1 MWCSD
6 NQIAWNLCFRVP
18 RVGRA
23 GTLHR
28 RSTIRHDRLPIQT
41 VKPHP
46 ISRDQKALSSSAL
59 LTRPQHSSQGRAWR
73 RHAFS
78 FTGLPAG
85 TPCPLVVP
93 EKSDLCVSSDDSPVV
108 ISLSDSQHFAQQL
121 RLDPDEGQQVK
132 SEPPQA
138 DSPGEMDR
146 QLLMH
151 DKDPSQMTVPGRSI
165 RDTNTTRTPSLLPHM
180 MMYHSSPLLSRP
192 SWVLSRDGKRQPR
205 KSLSKGCSTKTTS
218 DSG

>member
-1 MWCSD
+1 M
-6 NQIAWNLCFRVP
+6 P
-18 RVGRA
+18 
-23 GTLHR
+23 
-28 RSTIRHDRLPIQT
+28 
-41 VKPHP
+41 
-46 ISRDQKALSSSAL
+46 
-59 LTRPQHSSQGRAWR
+59 LT
-73 RHAFS
+73 
-78 FTGLPAG
+78 TGLGLSDDYVHYNDGPMPPSIQLHGCHRDTRVSTNFPLRRWVLDVPIRFEPGNLQAYPHEAMFRRASE
-85 TPCPLVVP
+85 TSMYVDPHAQYLVVP
-93 EKSDLCVSSDDSPVV
+93 DAPSVLSRTSATRESVD
-108 ISLSDSQHFAQQL
+108 SLSDSQHFAQQL

>member
-59 LTRPQHSSQGRAWR
+59 LTRPQHSSQGRAW
-73 RHAFS
+73 A
-78 FTGLPAG
+78 P
-85 TPCPLVVP
+85 PCLLIYWLTSRDALSSCRTR
-93 EKSDLCVSSDDSPVV
+93 EIGFVSSDDSPVV